1 MDKFKTV
8 RVQDLKVLI
17 ASRDEMAKRGVMIS
31 GQLCRTEFE
40 LDELERLDRNIS
52 EHVRD
57 MNLAGYFE

>member
-31 GQLCRTEFE
+31 GQLCRTEVE
-40 LDELERLDRNIS
+40 LDELERLDRQIS

-57 MNLAGYFE
+57 MSLAGYFE